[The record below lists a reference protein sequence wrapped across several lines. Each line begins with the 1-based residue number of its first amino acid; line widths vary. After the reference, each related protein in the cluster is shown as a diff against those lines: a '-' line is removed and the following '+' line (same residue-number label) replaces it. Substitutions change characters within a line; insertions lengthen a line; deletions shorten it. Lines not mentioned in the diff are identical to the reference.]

1 MSRFV
6 EARHSAGLGG
16 GEQVRRARVP
26 RDEPGVEQRR
36 RQQERDGRGEERR
49 DDGGLPVRDAEPD
62 GGEEG
67 GRGGEDQE
75 EGAQEGLPVGAWGE
89 SGGRRRS

>member
-6 EARHSAGLGG
+6 ETGNSAGLGG
-16 GEQVRRARVP
+16 GEQVGRARVS
-26 RDEPGVEQRR
+26 RDEARVQQRR
-36 RQQERDGRGEERR
+36 RQQERDGRGEERG
-49 DDGGLPVRDAEPD
+49 DDGGLPVRDAEAD

-75 EGAQEGLPVGAWGE
+75 ERAQEGLPVGACG
-89 SGGRRRS
+89 